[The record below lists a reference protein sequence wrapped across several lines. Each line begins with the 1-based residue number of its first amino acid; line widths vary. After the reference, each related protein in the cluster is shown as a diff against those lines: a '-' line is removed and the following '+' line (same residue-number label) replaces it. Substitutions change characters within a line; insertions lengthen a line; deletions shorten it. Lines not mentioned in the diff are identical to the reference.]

1 MEVISRRR
9 ERAESSSPQPGDNY
23 ERVDIWIF
31 TACPCKTL
39 VIFIFFCLLLDFPPP
54 PAAPHPPPPPPENG
68 HKQTSLLCCLF
79 SAKPVAVP
87 WALICRR
94 DIYSAVS
101 RPERWKKERQLISF
115 FIFPPLWLPDRHF
128 GWFTGGE
135 ARENTAG
142 FFCARFAHVLFH
154 DWRGKHNNCRWW
166 GQAFREKK
174 NASKWYYNRVLI
186 IRLLSEG
193 FPCNQIHCWKVLG
206 RARTVPVPDTE
217 LFSSFILQ

>member
-1 MEVISRRR
+1 MNGLIFGFLLRVLVKPLLFFFSLVVRL
-9 ERAESSSPQPGDNY
+9 SSSSSFSSSSRSSPPSSSSAWERPQTNLSPLLF
-23 ERVDIWIF
+23 VLS
-31 TACPCKTL
+31 KT
-39 VIFIFFCLLLDFPPP
+39 C
-54 PAAPHPPPPPPENG
+54 G
-68 HKQTSLLCCLF
+68 
-79 SAKPVAVP
+79 
-87 WALICRR
+87 
-94 DIYSAVS
+94 SAVS
-101 RPERWKKERQLISF
+101 TYLQTWHLFSSKSPRAVKKRETTNKISF

-142 FFCARFAHVLFH
+142 FFCARFAHVLSH
-154 DWRGKHNNCRWW
+154 DWRGKHNNCCWW

-193 FPCNQIHCWKVLG
+193 FPCNQTHCWKVLG
-206 RARTVPVPDTE
+206 RARTVPVPDAE